1 MDTDQLIEEI
11 CRNANE
17 GVLRIVVQCLGQ
29 RYAPERIIGCLLKN
43 STEDDINGISRIIM
57 SSRND
62 YHRGQG
68 AKKVSE
74 NFCQGVVQQES
85 LNINEFQRQ
94 LSTAKKKI
102 ESLEQTIDDL
112 QMQLSVAKSAA
123 AIRTR
128 VLCQTANDTVAREK
142 YNKVL
147 GRGCFGVVHGMA
159 VAVKEPVDPSPD
171 RFQQFQRE
179 AELLKMFDHPN
190 IVKCAGYD
198 QKNGKIFMELMDGN
212 LQQLQEQEKQRLN
225 NKDRKLLMEDA
236 SRGLMELH
244 EKRTIHG
251 DIKPNNILIKKM
263 VFRYEC
269 PGVKPEVKVCYEA
282 KISDLGL
289 AVHCPEP
296 EAKERQ
302 LELERFERGKKQDV
316 LGFARVMEILFTD
329 PQTGNVQ
336 DVEVKRLID
345 RCRRGKLTMKE
356 VNMKLLKMCHCCW
369 RCKPVVNCNPSQ
381 QDT

>member
-17 GVLRIVVQCLGQ
+17 GVLRIVVQCLAQ
-29 RYAPERIIGCLLKN
+29 RYAPERIIRCLLKK
-43 STEDDINGISRIIM
+43 STEGDINDISRIIM

-85 LNINEFQRQ
+85 LNVNEFQRQ

-102 ESLEQTIDDL
+102 ESLEQTNDDL

-128 VLCQTANDTVAREK
+128 LLCQTANDTVAREK
-142 YNKVL
+142 YKFL
-147 GRGCFGVVHGMA
+147 GKGCFGVVHGMG
-159 VAVKEPVDPSPD
+159 VAVKEPVDPSPKGLK
-171 RFQQFQRE
+171 QFQRE
-179 AELLKMFDHPN
+179 AELLKMFHHPN
-190 IVKCAGYD
+190 IVKCVGYD
-198 QKNGKIFMELMDGN
+198 QNNGKIFMELMDGN
-212 LQQLQEQEKQRLN
+212 LQQLQEQEKQSLN
-225 NKDRKLLMEDA
+225 NEDRKLLMEDA

-244 EKRTIHG
+244 EKRTIHR
-251 DIKPNNILIKKM
+251 DIKPNNIMINKF
-263 VFRYEC
+263 FRYER

-289 AVHCPEP
+289 AVQCPEH

-302 LELERFERGKKQDV
+302 LELERGKEQDV

-345 RCRRGKLTMKE
+345 RCRREKLTMKE
-356 VNMKLLKMCHCCW
+356 VNMKLLEMCHCCW